1 MRIRSRLLTALAGVL
16 FALTTVAA
24 HAQARQEGRLLL
36 ATQVLHDL
44 QGTRDQ
50 GIPTWLLQRA
60 YGIAV
65 IPGLTKVAF
74 FFGARR
80 GHGVLVV
87 RKPDGRFSSPVFIT
101 ITGGSFGFQW
111 GVQKTDLVLVF
122 TSRKGVA
129 GLSGGKV
136 TLGASASVAAG
147 PVGRQASA
155 ATVQTFNAAVYSYSH
170 NKGLFA
176 GVAVDGS
183 ELTVDNGADAAFYR
197 RKHVHAS
204 QIMDGTLGSSDYAAR
219 RFIDAVDTAA
229 GLPAGTS
236 GASAPAGAA
245 APAATPASGSPAA
258 QAYPLEEQNS
268 SSSSTPPPA
277 SPPAG
282 NTPPN

>member
-16 FALTTVAA
+16 FAFTTVAA

-50 GIPTWLLQRA
+50 GIPSWLLQRA

-101 ITGGSFGFQW
+101 LTGGSFGFQW

-170 NKGLFA
+170 NQGLFA

-183 ELTVDNGADAAFYR
+183 ELTVDSGADAAFYR

-204 QIMDGTLGSSDYAAR
+204 QIMDGTLSSTDYAAR
-219 RFIDAVDTAA
+219 QFIDAVDTAA
-229 GLPAGTS
+229 GMPAGPS
-236 GASAPAGAA
+236 GASSASPA

-258 QAYPLEEQNS
+258 QAYPLEQGNS
-268 SSSSTPPPA
+268 SSSSTPPA
-277 SPPAG
+277 S
-282 NTPPN
+282 TPPTH

>member
-24 HAQARQEGRLLL
+24 HAQALQEGRLLL
-36 ATQVLHDL
+36 ATQVLNDL
-44 QGTRDQ
+44 KGTRDQ
-50 GIPTWLLQRA
+50 GIPQWLLQRA

-65 IPGLTKVAF
+65 IPDLTKVAF

-87 RKPDGRFSSPVFIT
+87 RKSDGRFSSPVFIT
-101 ITGGSFGFQW
+101 LTGGSFGFQW

-176 GVAVDGS
+176 GVAVSGS
-183 ELTVDNGADAAFYR
+183 EMTVDTGANAAFYGQP
-197 RKHVHAS
+197 HVRAS
-204 QIMDGTLGSSDYAAR
+204 QIMSGAVSSGNSAAT
-219 RFIDAVDTAA
+219 RFLDAVDTAA
-229 GLPAGTS
+229 GM
-236 GASAPAGAA
+236 SAEQAAAA
-245 APAATPASGSPAA
+245 APAATAPAGAPAPAA
-258 QAYPLEEQNS
+258 QAYPLQEQAPS
-268 SSSSTPPPA
+268 SSSNPP
-277 SPPAG
+277 SG
-282 NTPPN
+282 NPPN

>member
-24 HAQARQEGRLLL
+24 HAQAQQEGRLLL
-36 ATQVLHDL
+36 ATQVLNDL
-44 QGTRDQ
+44 KGTRDQ
-50 GIPTWLLQRA
+50 GIPQWLLQRA

-65 IPGLTKVAF
+65 IPDLTKVAF

-87 RKPDGRFSSPVFIT
+87 RKSDGRFSSPVFIT
-101 ITGGSFGFQW
+101 LTGGSFGFQW

-176 GVAVDGS
+176 GVAVSGS
-183 ELTVDNGADAAFYR
+183 EMTVDTGANAAFYGQP
-197 RKHVHAS
+197 HVRAS
-204 QIMDGTLGSSDYAAR
+204 QIMAGAVSSSNSAAT
-219 RFIDAVDTAA
+219 RFLDAVDTAA
-229 GLPAGTS
+229 GMPAEE
-236 GASAPAGAA
+236 AAAA
-245 APAATPASGSPAA
+245 APAATAPAGAPAPAA
-258 QAYPLEEQNS
+258 QAYPLQEQAP
-268 SSSSTPPPA
+268 SSSSTPP
-277 SPPAG
+277 SS
-282 NTPPN
+282 NPPN

>member
-50 GIPTWLLQRA
+50 GIPSWLLQRA

-101 ITGGSFGFQW
+101 LTGGSFGFQW

-183 ELTVDNGADAAFYR
+183 ELTVDNGADAAFYH

-204 QIMDGTLGSSDYAAR
+204 QIMDGTLSSTDYAAR

-229 GLPAGTS
+229 DLPAGTS
-236 GASAPAGAA
+236 GASAAGAA

-258 QAYPLEEQNS
+258 QAYPLEQQNS
-268 SSSSTPPPA
+268 SSSSPPA
-277 SPPAG
+277 SPPAS
-282 NTPPN
+282 NAPPN

>member
-1 MRIRSRLLTALAGVL
+1 MRIRSRLLTALAGTL
-16 FALTTVAA
+16 LALASVAA
-24 HAQARQEGRLLL
+24 QAQAVQDARLLL
-36 ATQVLHDL
+36 ASQVLNDL

-50 GIPTWLLQRA
+50 GIPQWLLKRA

-87 RKPDGRFSSPVFIT
+87 RTPSGSFSGPVFVT
-101 ITGGSFGFQW
+101 LTGGSFGFQW

-122 TSRKGVA
+122 TSPKGVE

-136 TLGASASVAAG
+136 TLGADASVAAG

-176 GVAVDGS
+176 GVSVDGA
-183 ELTVDNGADAAFYR
+183 ELTADDAADAEFY
-197 RKHVHAS
+197 HLPSVQPA
-204 QIMDGTLGSSDYAAR
+204 QIMSGAVNRSDSAAA
-219 RFIDAVDTAA
+219 RFIDALDVA
-229 GLPAGTS
+229 S
-236 GASAPAGAA
+236 GY
-245 APAATPASGSPAA
+245 AATPAAARAMQSPQKRSPAA
-258 QAYPLEEQNS
+258 QAFPLQDQN
-268 SSSSTPPPA
+268 P
-277 SPPAG
+277 G
-282 NTPPN
+282 GPPN

>member
-1 MRIRSRLLTALAGVL
+1 MRIRSRLLSTLAGML
-16 FALTTVAA
+16 FAMATVAA
-24 HAQARQEGRLLL
+24 HAQALEEGRLLL
-36 ATQVLHDL
+36 ATQVLNDL
-44 QGTRDQ
+44 RGTRDQ
-50 GIPTWLLQRA
+50 GIPQWLLQRA

-122 TSRKGVA
+122 TSRKGVE
-129 GLSGGKV
+129 GLSGGKL

-176 GVAVDGS
+176 GVAIGGA
-183 ELTVDNGADAAFYR
+183 EMTVDDGADADFYHQP
-197 RKHVHAS
+197 HVRAS
-204 QIMDGTLGSSDYAAR
+204 QIMSGSVTSDDSAAR
-219 RFIDAVDTAA
+219 RFLNAIYTAA
-229 GLPAGTS
+229 GT
-236 GASAPAGAA
+236 GAA
-245 APAATPASGSPAA
+245 APAAAAASATAQPAPASSAA
-258 QAYPLEEQNS
+258 QAYPLQEQSPS
-268 SSSSTPPPA
+268 SK
-277 SPPAG
+277 PPAG
-282 NTPPN
+282 NPPN

>member
-16 FALTTVAA
+16 FAFTTVAA

-50 GIPTWLLQRA
+50 GIPSWLLQRA

-101 ITGGSFGFQW
+101 LTGGSFGFQW

-183 ELTVDNGADAAFYR
+183 ELTVDSGADAAFYR

-204 QIMDGTLGSSDYAAR
+204 QIMDGTLGSTDYAAR

-229 GLPAGTS
+229 GMPAGTS
-236 GASAPAGAA
+236 GASSSGAA

-258 QAYPLEEQNS
+258 QAYPLEQGNS
-268 SSSSTPPPA
+268 SSSSPPPA
-277 SPPAG
+277 S
-282 NTPPN
+282 TPPPN

>member
-24 HAQARQEGRLLL
+24 HAQAALQEGRLLL
-36 ATQVLHDL
+36 ATQVLNDL
-44 QGTRDQ
+44 KGTRDQ
-50 GIPTWLLQRA
+50 GIPQWLLQRA

-65 IPGLTKVAF
+65 IPDLTKVAF

-87 RKPDGRFSSPVFIT
+87 RKSDGRFSSPVFIT
-101 ITGGSFGFQW
+101 LTGGSFGFQW

-176 GVAVDGS
+176 GVAVSGS
-183 ELTVDNGADAAFYR
+183 EMTVDTGANAAFYGQP
-197 RKHVHAS
+197 HVRAS
-204 QIMDGTLGSSDYAAR
+204 QIMSGAVSSSDSAAT
-219 RFIDAVDTAA
+219 RFLNAVDTAA
-229 GLPAGTS
+229 GM
-236 GASAPAGAA
+236 SAEQAAAA
-245 APAATPASGSPAA
+245 APAATGPAGAPAPAA
-258 QAYPLEEQNS
+258 QAYPLQEQAPS
-268 SSSSTPPPA
+268 SSS
-277 SPPAG
+277 
-282 NTPPN
+282 NPPN

>member
-50 GIPTWLLQRA
+50 GIPSWLLQRA

-122 TSRKGVA
+122 TSRKGVR

-155 ATVQTFNAAVYSYSH
+155 ATVQTFNVAVYSYSH

-176 GVAVDGS
+176 GVALGGS
-183 ELTVDNGADAAFYR
+183 ELTVDSGANEDFYHQP
-197 RKHVHAS
+197 HVHAS
-204 QIMDGTLGSSDYAAR
+204 QIMNGSISSSNAAAIRFLDALDVAAGMSSEPGSSVTPAA
-219 RFIDAVDTAA
+219 TAQ
-229 GLPAGTS
+229 P
-236 GASAPAGAA
+236 AA
-245 APAATPASGSPAA
+245 APAPASPAA
-258 QAYPLEEQNS
+258 QAYPLQDS
-268 SSSSTPPPA
+268 SSS
-277 SPPAG
+277 
-282 NTPPN
+282 NPPN

>member
-1 MRIRSRLLTALAGVL
+1 MRIRSRLLSAMAGVL
-16 FALTTVAA
+16 FALATVAA
-24 HAQARQEGRLLL
+24 HAQALEEGRLLL
-36 ATQVLHDL
+36 ATQVLNDL

-50 GIPTWLLQRA
+50 GIPQWLLQRA

-176 GVAVDGS
+176 GVAIDGS
-183 ELTVDNGADAAFYR
+183 ELTVDNGADADFYR
-197 RKHVHAS
+197 QPHVRAS
-204 QIMDGTLGSSDYAAR
+204 QIMSGAVVSSNYAAS
-219 RFIDAVDTAA
+219 RFLNAIDTAA
-229 GLPAGTS
+229 GLPGES
-236 GASAPAGAA
+236 SSAA
-245 APAATPASGSPAA
+245 APAAAATPAAPSSSAA
-258 QAYPLEEQNS
+258 QAYPLEQQS
-268 SSSSTPPPA
+268 PPSTPSSTPP
-277 SPPAG
+277 
-282 NTPPN
+282 N

>member
-1 MRIRSRLLTALAGVL
+1 MRIRSRLLTALAGML
-16 FALTTVAA
+16 FALATVVA
-24 HAQARQEGRLLL
+24 HAQALEEGRLLL
-36 ATQVLHDL
+36 ATQVLNDL
-44 QGTRDQ
+44 KGSRDQ
-50 GIPTWLLQRA
+50 GIPKWLLQRA

-129 GLSGGKV
+129 GLSGGKL

-176 GVAVDGS
+176 GIAVGGA
-183 ELTVDNGADAAFYR
+183 ELTVDNGADADFYQQP
-197 RKHVHAS
+197 HVHAS
-204 QIMDGTLGSSDYAAR
+204 QIMAGTVASDNSAATQ
-219 RFIDAVDTAA
+219 FLDAVDTAA
-229 GLPAGTS
+229 GMAGES
-236 GASAPAGAA
+236 PGPSAASAAAQPASAPAAA
-245 APAATPASGSPAA
+245 PAA
-258 QAYPLEEQNS
+258 QAYPLQQQA
-268 SSSSTPPPA
+268 PP
-277 SPPAG
+277 SGKPPG
-282 NTPPN
+282 NDPIY

>member
-1 MRIRSRLLTALAGVL
+1 MRIRSRLLTALAGVM

-36 ATQVLHDL
+36 ATQVLNDL
-44 QGTRDQ
+44 QGTHDQ
-50 GIPTWLLQRA
+50 NIPQWLLQRA

-136 TLGASASVAAG
+136 TLGADASVAAG
-147 PVGRQASA
+147 PLGRQASA

-176 GVAVDGS
+176 GVSVDGS
-183 ELTVDNGADAAFYR
+183 ELTVDNGADADFYHQPNLR
-197 RKHVHAS
+197 AS
-204 QIMDGTLGSSDYAAR
+204 QIMGGSVTSNDYAAR
-219 RFIDAVDTAA
+219 RFLSSVDQAT
-229 GLPAGTS
+229 GLS
-236 GASAPAGAA
+236 GGPAA
-245 APAATPASGSPAA
+245 APAGSSAPATAAPAANAPAA
-258 QAYPLEEQNS
+258 QAYPLEEQS
-268 SSSSTPPPA
+268 SSSNSKTKTPPA
-277 SPPAG
+277 
-282 NTPPN
+282 TPPN

>member
-16 FALTTVAA
+16 FALTSVAA

-36 ATQVLHDL
+36 ASQVLHDL
-44 QGTRDQ
+44 QGPRDQ
-50 GIPTWLLQRA
+50 GIPSWLLQRA

-65 IPGLTKVAF
+65 IPGLTKIAF

-170 NKGLFA
+170 NRGLFA

-183 ELTVDNGADAAFYR
+183 ELTVDNGADSAFYR

-204 QIMDGTLGSSDYAAR
+204 QIMDGMLSSNDYAAR

-229 GLPAGTS
+229 GLPAAPGGSATPD
-236 GASAPAGAA
+236 SAPAA
-245 APAATPASGSPAA
+245 APAGGSPAA
-258 QAYPLEEQNS
+258 QAYPLQEQNS
-268 SSSSTPPPA
+268 SSSGTPPA
-277 SPPAG
+277 SS
-282 NTPPN
+282 NPPN

>member
-16 FALTTVAA
+16 FAFTTVAA

-50 GIPTWLLQRA
+50 GIPSWLLQRA

-101 ITGGSFGFQW
+101 LTGGSFGFQW

-170 NKGLFA
+170 NQGLFA

-183 ELTVDNGADAAFYR
+183 ELTVDSGADAAFYR

-204 QIMDGTLGSSDYAAR
+204 QIMDGTLGSTDYAAR

-229 GLPAGTS
+229 GMPAGTS
-236 GASAPAGAA
+236 GASSSGAA

-258 QAYPLEEQNS
+258 QAYPLEQGNS
-268 SSSSTPPPA
+268 SSSSTPPA
-277 SPPAG
+277 S
-282 NTPPN
+282 TPPPN

>member
-50 GIPTWLLQRA
+50 GIPSWLLQRA

-101 ITGGSFGFQW
+101 LTGGSFGFQW

-122 TSRKGVA
+122 TSRQGVS
-129 GLSGGKV
+129 GLSGGKI
-136 TLGASASVAAG
+136 TLGADASVAAG
-147 PVGRQASA
+147 PVGREASA
-155 ATVQTFNAAVYSYSH
+155 ATVQTFDAGVYSYSH

-176 GVAVDGS
+176 GVSINGA
-183 ELTVDNGADAAFYR
+183 ELTTDHGADAAFYGNPDVR
-197 RKHVHAS
+197 AS
-204 QIMDGTLGSSDYAAR
+204 QILAGAITTENSSAVQ
-219 RFIDAVDTAA
+219 FVDAVDTAC
-229 GLPAGTS
+229 GLPAAPIQAGVPATTTTPA
-236 GASAPAGAA
+236 ASA
-245 APAATPASGSPAA
+245 APSNSTTQALPLEQQNSGSS
-258 QAYPLEEQNS
+258 N
-268 SSSSTPPPA
+268 
-277 SPPAG
+277 
-282 NTPPN
+282 PPN

>member
-1 MRIRSRLLTALAGVL
+1 MRIRSRLLASLAGVL
-16 FALTTVAA
+16 FALATVAA
-24 HAQARQEGRLLL
+24 HAQALEEGRLLL
-36 ATQVLHDL
+36 ATQVLSDL
-44 QGTRDQ
+44 KGTRDQ
-50 GIPTWLLQRA
+50 GIPQWLLQRA

-87 RKPDGRFSSPVFIT
+87 RKGDGRFSSPVFIT
-101 ITGGSFGFQW
+101 LTGGSFGFQW

-122 TSRKGVA
+122 TSRKGVR

-176 GVAVDGS
+176 GVALGGS
-183 ELTVDNGADAAFYR
+183 ELTVDSGANEDFYHQP
-197 RKHVHAS
+197 HVHAS
-204 QIMDGTLGSSDYAAR
+204 QIMNGSISSSNAAAIRFLDALDVAAGMSSEPGSSVTPAA
-219 RFIDAVDTAA
+219 TAQ
-229 GLPAGTS
+229 P
-236 GASAPAGAA
+236 AA
-245 APAATPASGSPAA
+245 APAPASPAA
-258 QAYPLEEQNS
+258 QAYPLQDS
-268 SSSSTPPPA
+268 SSS
-277 SPPAG
+277 
-282 NTPPN
+282 NPPN

>member
-24 HAQARQEGRLLL
+24 HAQALQEGRLLL
-36 ATQVLHDL
+36 ATQVLNDL
-44 QGTRDQ
+44 KGTRDQ
-50 GIPTWLLQRA
+50 GIPQWLLQRA

-65 IPGLTKVAF
+65 IPDLTKVAF

-87 RKPDGRFSSPVFIT
+87 RKSDGRFSSPVFIT
-101 ITGGSFGFQW
+101 LTGGSFGFQW

-176 GVAVDGS
+176 GVAVSGS
-183 ELTVDNGADAAFYR
+183 EMTVDTGANAAFYGQP
-197 RKHVHAS
+197 HVRAS
-204 QIMDGTLGSSDYAAR
+204 QIMAGTVSSGNSAAT
-219 RFIDAVDTAA
+219 RFLDAVDTAA
-229 GLPAGTS
+229 GMPAEE
-236 GASAPAGAA
+236 AAAA
-245 APAATPASGSPAA
+245 APAATAPAGSPAPAA
-258 QAYPLEEQNS
+258 QAYPLREQAP
-268 SSSSTPPPA
+268 SSSTPP
-277 SPPAG
+277 SS
-282 NTPPN
+282 NPPN